1 MKTLASSTRT
11 LVIAA
16 AFALAAL
23 GLGSVAHATR
33 DRHQKIKPRQ
43 MTCRDFLALGTE
55 DQPRVVYW
63 LEGYSKSGKPEDAEI
78 DLDSLQRPVAMVVTE
93 CRQAPKATLWQK
105 LKRHL

>member
-1 MKTLASSTRT
+1 L
-11 LVIAA
+11 I
-16 AFALAAL
+16 FAIRA
-23 GLGSVAHATR
+23 
-33 DRHQKIKPRQ
+33 RHEKIKPRE

-63 LEGYSKSGKPEDAEI
+63 LEGFSKSGKPEGAEI

-105 LKRHL
+105 LKEHL